1 MKKLGLVFLL
11 VSAIVTGTRAQQVDT
26 VNIDTLVAVAQA
38 EEISFQQDSTLLNV
52 LLPQN
57 LEYIPAEES
66 PLLLADRLNCI
77 QQTIPLNYNEKVDA
91 FINYF
96 TIRDRD
102 FTRMALRRKST
113 YFPIFERYLKK
124 YNLPEELKY
133 LSIIESGLNPKAVS
147 RAKAVGLWQFM
158 PGTGRYFHLYSDWYT
173 DDRMDPEKATEA
185 ACRYLSQ
192 LYTIFH
198 DWELVLAA
206 YNSGPG
212 TVLRAIKRSG
222 YKRTFMEIYDHLPRE
237 TRSYVP
243 QYVAAIYAVRYAEDH
258 NIFISDSDELP
269 AYDTLQVKK
278 FLHFE
283 TFAKLTGTCIEDMQR
298 LNPQFLR
305 NAVPDG
311 KSYTIKIPVKA
322 KNVLSTERF
331 AILDSSS
338 KTGRTELSML
348 AQSASGS
355 TYGRE
360 LTTYRVRSGDA
371 LGSIALRHN
380 VRIDDIKSWNTLR
393 GNLIHPG
400 QLLNIWIL
408 PSTKVTAAA
417 NRTVV
422 PAPLPADG
430 KVYIVQPGDTL
441 WDISK
446 KFEGL
451 TVERIKTLNSLKGN
465 KLQPGQKLIVG

>member
-11 VSAIVTGTRAQQVDT
+11 VVTTFTGVWAQKADT

-102 FTRMALRRKST
+102 FTRMALRRKGT

-158 PGTGRYFHLYSDWYT
+158 PGTGRYFHLYSDWYS
-173 DDRMDPEKATEA
+173 DDRMDPEKATDA

-192 LYTIFH
+192 LYSMFH

-212 TVLRAIKRSG
+212 TVMRAIKRSG
-222 YKRTFMEIYDHLPRE
+222 YKRTFLEIYDHLPRE

-243 QYVAAIYAVRYAEDH
+243 QYVAAIYAVNYADEH
-258 NIFISDSDELP
+258 NIFITDSEELP

-283 TFAKLTGTCIEDMQR
+283 TFAKLTSTCLEDMQR
-298 LNPQFLR
+298 LNPSFLR

-311 KSYTIKIPVKA
+311 KSYTLKIPVKA
-322 KNVLSTERF
+322 KEVLSTQRVS
-331 AILDSSS
+331 ILDSSS
-338 KTGRTELSML
+338 KIGRTELTML
-348 AQSASGS
+348 AQISSGS

-360 LTTYRVRSGDA
+360 LSTYRVKSGDA
-371 LGSIALRHN
+371 LGSIAMRHN

-408 PSTKVTAAA
+408 PSTKVTASTNRAA
-417 NRTVV
+417 SPSPV
-422 PAPLPADG
+422 PADG

-451 TVERIKTLNSLKGN
+451 TVERIKSLNSLKGN